1 VLARQFEAAGLVTM
15 SISLVREH
23 SAMIKPP
30 RALWV
35 PFPFGMPI
43 GHSGDV
49 AQQRRV
55 LQGVFA
61 MLEETVPVLKDLTG
75 EEDGDDL
82 PGPVQASSVPGPEA
96 GVGRDVAG
104 EVSEM
109 RRYQERW
116 LARGGRTAV
125 GLTGVEPRR
134 FRGLV
139 RFLESYAAGEP
150 ADHRERPENISVP
163 YFVRYGVDDLK
174 ALYVEARFVMRP
186 EDDNEAVQRWLW
198 GGTALSRL
206 IRELRDRMEAS
217 DDDTTQKLAFGL
229 AR

>member
-43 GHSGDV
+43 GHPGDV

-139 RFLESYAAGEP
+139 RFLES
-150 ADHRERPENISVP
+150 
-163 YFVRYGVDDLK
+163 
-174 ALYVEARFVMRP
+174 
-186 EDDNEAVQRWLW
+186 
-198 GGTALSRL
+198 
-206 IRELRDRMEAS
+206 
-217 DDDTTQKLAFGL
+217 
-229 AR
+229 